1 MMVAGMMLAI
11 PGMAFA
17 ARPQTPVMRD
27 ASMQANAIA
36 TGKIQKRAD
45 DSKRMRK
52 AAPMKETTFTSPT
65 PEGVE
70 NEKVYSWPN
79 ENVPGTLVDGLY
91 KSATGY
97 EMGWFMPQSFRV
109 SGVAGNYVL
118 DEANSEIYIYNPITR
133 YNSYSYIKG
142 SIDADG
148 NVTCRMPQLLAC
160 NQPEDADEPWAYY
173 VMNTTLN
180 EEGTAFIPV
189 DGNLDIHYTLKDGVL
204 TLNED
209 SKIGMFEYVQY
220 YYWDENDEKVT
231 VPDTYFWDMTG
242 YCDYT
247 QSMREFNEVAPNPG
261 KDLAT
266 ETWRVLSRGL
276 DSYSETLLGYTA
288 TEIQACIDGNEFWV
302 KGIDKN
308 VPDCWFK
315 GDIEGDKITFRKSF
329 VCYDD
334 VAGYFQFLL
343 VGNQVWDASEEAYM
357 FSQEPEMTFD
367 FDPETRTII
376 GHDTQS
382 IYVNAGDEYIY
393 YLCRWLQ
400 PIISVPVDMAPATPL
415 TPIFLD
421 YWERDLEDDY
431 STSGFQFAVSAFDVN
446 YTALSTDNLFY
457 EILVDG
463 EPYIFDEEAI
473 GSIWGDVTVSGDVE
487 QIPWLL
493 DSDNIYPNGTKR
505 TIYHTFMGYDTIGA
519 RVLYINDNDDYL
531 YSDAIVYNVKTG
543 EVTVVP
549 GSGVEEIGVGSHGDI
564 VNVAYTS
571 LDGVRIERPE
581 MGIVLMTVTYSDG
594 FVKTVKVARR

>member
-1 MMVAGMMLAI
+1 M
-11 PGMAFA
+11 
-17 ARPQTPVMRD
+17 
-27 ASMQANAIA
+27 
-36 TGKIQKRAD
+36 
-45 DSKRMRK
+45 
-52 AAPMKETTFTSPT
+52 
-65 PEGVE
+65 
-70 NEKVYSWPN
+70 
-79 ENVPGTLVDGLY
+79 PGTLVDGLY

-109 SGVAGNYVL
+109 SGIAGNYVL

-160 NQPEDADEPWAYY
+160 NQPDDEETWAYY
-173 VMNTTLN
+173 VKNATIN
-180 EEGTAFIPV
+180 EAGTAFIPV
-189 DGNLDIHYTLKDGVL
+189 GGNLDIHYTLKNGVL
-204 TLNED
+204 TLNEG
-209 SKIGMFEYVQY
+209 SRIGMFEYVQY
-220 YYWDENDEKVT
+220 YYWDENDEQVF

-247 QSMREFNEVAPNPG
+247 QSMREFNEEAPNPG

-302 KGIDKN
+302 KGIDRN

-415 TPIFLD
+415 TPIFLN

-457 EILVDG
+457 EILIDG

-505 TIYHTFMGYDTIGA
+505 NIYHTFMGYDTIGA
-519 RVLYINDNDDYL
+519 RVLYINDNDDDL
-531 YSDAIVYNVKTG
+531 YSDAIVYNVNTG

-549 GSGVEEIGVGSHGDI
+549 GSGVEDIGVGSHGDI
-564 VNVAYTS
+564 VDVVYTS
-571 LDGVRIERPE
+571 LDGVRIERPAK
-581 MGIVLMTVTYSDG
+581 GICLMTVTYADG
-594 FVKTVKVARR
+594 FVKTVKIACR